1 MFKMLKFLKKTTLIA
16 TCFLT
21 ILSCS
26 YKPVITSS
34 GVLNLDKR
42 KDLVLIGNTNKND
55 VIQLLGEATLKEQPN
70 ENKWAYMQT
79 IEQKKFGKKKIIK
92 NTLLILEFDNRGI
105 LKSKKI
111 LNKGDFNQIKFDNK
125 ETISL
130 GLNNSFSK
138 RVFSSIRKRAQNR
151 LDTTPSK

>member
-1 MFKMLKFLKKTTLIA
+1 MSKVLKILKKTTLITA
-16 TCFLT
+16 CFFT

-26 YKPVITSS
+26 YKPVMTSS

-42 KDLVLIGNTNKND
+42 TDLILLGNTNKND
-55 VIQLLGEATLKEQPN
+55 VIQLLGETTLKEQPN
-70 ENKWAYMQT
+70 ENKWAYIET

-92 NTLLILEFDNRGI
+92 NTLLILEFDSRGI

-111 LNKGDFNQIKFDNK
+111 LNKDNFNKIKFDDS
-125 ETISL
+125 ETVSS

-138 RVFSSIRKRAQNR
+138 RIFSSIRKRAQNR
-151 LDTTPSK
+151 LDTLTK